1 MSYTLVIVESPA
13 KCKKIEKYLGS
24 GYKCIASFGHISEL
38 NGLKSIDI
46 ENNFTPNFSSI
57 ESKRQQIAK
66 MRKMINT
73 AQDVLL
79 AADDDREGEAIAW
92 HICREFKLPV
102 ETTKRIIFHEITATA
117 LKKAVKEPTILN
129 MNIVHAQ
136 QARQVLDLLVGYKI
150 SPILW
155 EKITYKKK
163 EGLSAGRCQTPAL
176 RLVYDNQKDIESSP
190 GTKVYNTIGYFT
202 KENLP
207 FALDYHYDEEK
218 GMVEF
223 LEESANHDHVY
234 TCGPLRNTSKNPPKP
249 FTTSGL
255 QQMASNI
262 LKLSPKDTMASC
274 QKLYEGGYITYMRTD
289 STTYSKE
296 FIETAE
302 TYITETYGN
311 DYVNENIYEL
321 SERKEEKKSKK
332 SKSKKKDDV
341 PASQEAHEAIRPT
354 DIECIEIDDEMT
366 NREKKLYKLIRENT
380 LESCMHPATYKA
392 LTAVISAYNEHNYKY
407 STEQVVFPGWKI
419 VGGIE
424 RDNPIFVYL
433 QTIKNKSI
441 IDYKKISSKVS
452 VKNLKTHYTEAKL
465 VQLLEQQ
472 GIGRPSTFSSL
483 IDKIQTRQYVKKM
496 DVKGKKISCTDFELV
511 DVDLTETTTERE
523 FGNERSKL
531 VIQPLGIL
539 VIEFLI
545 NHFNHLF
552 QYEYTKSM
560 EDTLDKIAKGDYIWH
575 TLCRECLKEIE
586 DLAREM
592 GYIEK
597 EKIKLDENHTWFI
610 GKYGPCIKCTVNNKT
625 TFKPVKEDIDL
636 DKLKR
641 GEYTLEEIVSPKKKE
656 GKNIGDYKNKVVIL
670 KNGRFGLYVEYDG
683 KKISL
688 KIDKALD
695 DIILDD
701 VVDILGG
708 TKHPSLIR
716 EIDENTSIRNGKY
729 GDYVFHKKTGWKKPR
744 FLKLNGFINE
754 NGVDSYKTC
763 DIKLLSDWL
772 KETYKI

>member
-13 KCKKIEKYLGS
+13 KCKKIEQYLGS

-46 ENNFTPNFSSI
+46 ANNFTPNFISI
-57 ESKRQQIAK
+57 ESKRQQIGK

-102 ETTKRIIFHEITATA
+102 ETTKRIIFHEITKTA
-117 LKKAVKEPTILN
+117 LKKAVNEPTILN

-136 QARQVLDLLVGYKI
+136 QARQILDLLVGYRI

-176 RLVYDNQKDIESSP
+176 RLVYENQKDIDASP

-207 FALDYHYDEEK
+207 FNLDYHYDEEEK
-218 GMVEF
+218 MVEF
-223 LEESANHDHVY
+223 LEETVNYEHIY
-234 TCGPLRNTSKNPPKP
+234 NCGPLRNTTKNPPKP
-249 FTTSGL
+249 FTTSAL
-255 QQMASNI
+255 QQTASNV
-262 LKLSPKDTMASC
+262 LKISPKDTMLIC

-302 TYITETYGN
+302 KFIEETYGN
-311 DYVNENIYEL
+311 DYISANIKSM
-321 SERKEEKKSKK
+321 SERKEENNSKKSKK
-332 SKSKKKDDV
+332 KKKDEV

-354 DIECIEIDDEMT
+354 DINCSEVDDEMT

-380 LESCMHPATYKA
+380 LESCMAPATYKA
-392 LTAVISAYNEHNYKY
+392 LTASISAFNSHNYKY

-419 VGGIE
+419 VGGYE
-424 RDNPIFVYL
+424 RENPIFAYL
-433 QTIKNKSI
+433 QTIKNNSV
-441 IDYKKISSKVS
+441 IDYKKITAKVTL
-452 VKNLKTHYTEAKL
+452 KNLKTHYTEAKL

-496 DVKGKKISCTDFELV
+496 DVKGKKIACTDFELD
-511 DVDLTETTTERE
+511 DVELSETTTERE
-523 FGNERSKL
+523 FGNERAKL
-531 VIQPLGIL
+531 VIQPLGLL

-545 NHFNHLF
+545 NHFNTMF

-560 EDTLDKIAKGDYIWH
+560 EDTLDKIAKGEYIWH
-575 TLCRECLKEIE
+575 ELCSKCLNEIN
-586 DLAREM
+586 DLSDKL
-592 GYIEK
+592 GFVEK
-597 EKIKLDENHTWFI
+597 EKIKIDEHHTWFI
-610 GKYGPCIKCTVNNKT
+610 GKYGPCIKYTINDKTV
-625 TFKPVKEDIDL
+625 FKPAKENIDL
-636 DKLKR
+636 DKLRR
-641 GEYTLEEIVSPKKKE
+641 GEYKIDDIIAPKKTP
-656 GKNIGDYKNKVVIL
+656 GKNLGNYKEKEVIL
-670 KNGRFGLYVEYDG
+670 KTGRFGLYVEYDG
-683 KKISL
+683 KNVSI
-688 KIDKALD
+688 KIDKPLE
-695 DIILDD
+695 DIQIDD
-701 VVDILGG
+701 VVDLLS
-708 TKHPSLIR
+708 TSNHPSLVR
-716 EIDENTSIRNGKY
+716 TIDENTSIRNGKY
-729 GDYVFHKKTGWKKPR
+729 GHYVFHKKNGWKKPR
-744 FLKLNGFINE
+744 FLKLDGFIKI

-763 DIKLLSDWL
+763 DIKVISDWL